1 MPPEKLENLLNS
13 SENGGL
19 VDVVRR
25 ARTLGS
31 LTETLSKA
39 LPDELRTALVGANV
53 REDGVLVVIARSP
66 AWAARLRYEQDALL
80 TAACASG
87 GQVERVSVRVAHDV

>member
-1 MPPEKLENLLNS
+1 MPPRKLENLLNS

-19 VDVVRR
+19 VNVVRR
-25 ARTLGS
+25 ARMLGS

-66 AWAARLRYEQDALL
+66 AWAARLRYEQQNLIK
-80 TAACASG
+80 AACASG
-87 GQVERVSVRVAHDV
+87 TPVTQMHVRVSNDF